1 MTCIPKLIKLIMFL
15 SYNMHKIVTLTNKKL
30 LFFMVRM
37 VSYFSIILFVIP
49 DHHQF

>member
-1 MTCIPKLIKLIMFL
+1 
-15 SYNMHKIVTLTNKKL
+15 MHKIVTLTNKKL

-37 VSYFSIILFVIP
+37 VSYLSIILFVIP